1 MSGNPVTELAY
12 MYNDMYPSLAA
23 SNTVDLQLYC
33 RETVTTVT
41 VICCLN
47 IRKSK
52 RILFNCKLVENIT
65 KCTPAME
72 TAMQ

>member
-12 MYNDMYPSLAA
+12 MYNDMYPSFAA

-47 IRKSK
+47 MRKSK
-52 RILFNCKLVENIT
+52 K
-65 KCTPAME
+65 
-72 TAMQ
+72 